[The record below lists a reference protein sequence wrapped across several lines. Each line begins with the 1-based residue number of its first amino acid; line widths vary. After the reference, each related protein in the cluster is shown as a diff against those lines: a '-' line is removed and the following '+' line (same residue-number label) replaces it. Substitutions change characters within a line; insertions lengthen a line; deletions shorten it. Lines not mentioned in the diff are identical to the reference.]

1 MIDICLWVL
10 MILILLTLW
19 IYAQS
24 KGSWMKLVSLCSLS
38 IKGGL
43 LILLWSFAESSPVL
57 ISVGL
62 AILVLGGVGVM
73 ILAIFL
79 ERGPVNDLPE

>member
-1 MIDICLWVL
+1 MIDLCLWVL
-10 MILILLTLW
+10 MFLILLILGG
-19 IYAQS
+19 YARS
-24 KGSWMKLVSLCSLS
+24 RGSWKKVVSFSSLS
-38 IKGGL
+38 IKGAL
-43 LILLWSFAESSPVL
+43 VILIWSCRESSPEL

-79 ERGPVNDLPE
+79 ERGSMHDLAG

>member
-1 MIDICLWVL
+1 MIDLCLWGL
-10 MILILLTLW
+10 MFLILLLFLV
-19 IYAQS
+19 YARS
-24 KGSWMKLVSLCSLS
+24 RGSWMKLISFCSLS

-43 LILLWSFAESSPVL
+43 LILLWSCKERSPEL

-79 ERGPVNDLPE
+79 ERGPMHDLP

>member
-1 MIDICLWVL
+1 MIDLCLWAL
-10 MILILLTLW
+10 LLLILITIW
-19 IYAQS
+19 IYARS
-24 KGSWMKLVSLCSLS
+24 RGSWMKVISFCSVS

-43 LILLWSFAESSPVL
+43 LILIWSCAENSPEL

-79 ERGPVNDLPE
+79 ERGPIHDLPE